1 MSLHG
6 VVLFLITTF
15 NAVSDQWT
23 AFCSGASKVAKGFW
37 YYFTGMTNK
46 WYFLPGATTPIPAT
60 YYDNRTYGIETANT
74 IGLEYDETFGL
85 LTYRPLRIAVP
96 RTTKS
101 LPWLSASLTV
111 NNRVFDIDNW
121 ARSFRFDTISEDEPS
136 WFTPRTFVSCWS
148 IDSNIWPVQSD
159 NVFLNVIDT
168 NGTPFQFSVC
178 GNYDTDLWLD
188 CLGDEADSD
197 SEDDET
203 VAEEDSSEDDE
214 TVAEGDSSEDDT
226 PVAPLPASPV
236 NVEAAPADAEAV
248 PADAEAV
255 PADAEAVPADVETP
269 ADVAPA
275 EATVTETSAEAAPV
289 APETPAEAA
298 PVAPETPAEAAP
310 VAPET
315 PVVDTVTV
323 TVTPTPAP
331 PTLEI
336 LADVTG
342 VVADID

>member
-203 VAEEDSSEDDE
+203 VAEEDSSEDD
-214 TVAEGDSSEDDT
+214 T

-236 NVEAAPADAEAV
+236 NVEAA
-248 PADAEAV
+248 

-298 PVAPETPAEAAP
+298 PVAPETP
-310 VAPET
+310 
-315 PVVDTVTV
+315 VVDTVTV

-331 PTLEI
+331 PAPEI